1 MLFTRKE
8 EDFLF
13 PVENLFIQFLLSL
26 FHGRAFAKLPLQS
39 RTGWG
44 GTHHVTQI
52 QKNIIQIRPSLLT
65 DFFKPGMKVFL
76 NP

>member
-1 MLFTRKE
+1 MMDNGAKL
-8 EDFLF
+8 DDYIII
-13 PVENLFIQFLLSL
+13 VVVVSLLIYYYYL

-52 QKNIIQIRPSLLT
+52 QKIIIQIRPSLPA
-65 DFFKPGMKVFL
+65 DFIEP
-76 NP
+76 